1 MKLIDNVITM
11 DGEELLNNPNATIID
26 TKVKPS
32 TKIDKDTKEIKIVI
46 NENNNCKDN
55 LTNEY
60 LKYAIEKIDDP
71 FRNLT
76 VKDVAEDLKMGE
88 AMTNDLFRRDDF
100 PSVNIGKTKTITL
113 LAYLRWK
120 MERRN

>member
-1 MKLIDNVITM
+1 MKLIDNIMTI

-60 LKYAIEKIDDP
+60 LKYAIEKIDNP

-76 VKDVAEDLKMGE
+76 VKEVAEDLKMGE